1 MNLSSL
7 RKYFPQAFASRDV
20 RSLVITLITYAI
32 FSFLA
37 GIVLGLLSGIP
48 ILGIIFSVI
57 GLMVELYCV
66 AGIVLAIL
74 VFLKVVQ

>member
-20 RSLVITLITYAI
+20 RSLVVTLITYAI

-48 ILGIIFSVI
+48 ILGLIFSVI
-57 GLMVELYCV
+57 GWMVELYCV

>member
-1 MNLSSL
+1 MNLGSL

-20 RSLVITLITYAI
+20 RSLVVTLITYAI

-48 ILGIIFSVI
+48 ILGFIFSVI
-57 GLMVELYCV
+57 GWMVELYCV